1 MDIQKVFAHNVRK
14 YRKAAKLSQEKL
26 AELAGLH
33 RTYIG
38 GIEQRRV
45 NVSLKNIGKIANA
58 LGVDPAVLFLSD
70 DDTTSPAS
78 KKKAGLRHFKPLED
92 ARDLETA
99 TRQARPA
106 DYALCAWHDG
116 KLTMRPIDV
125 AYEDLTVQIVNDLVL
140 RGYRGNDLAAQYNN
154 AHYEIISFLE
164 RDT

>member
-1 MDIQKVFAHNVRK
+1 MDIQKVFASNVRK

-45 NVSLKNIGKIANA
+45 NVSLKNIGKIADA
-58 LGVDPAVLFLSD
+58 LGVDPAVLFLAD
-70 DDTTSPAS
+70 DGAPPP
-78 KKKAGLRHFKPLED
+78 KAGRSNSNRFKPLED

-99 TRQARPA
+99 TRQTKPA

-116 KLTMRPIDV
+116 RLTMRPIDV
-125 AYEDLTVQIVNDLVL
+125 AYEDLTVQVVNDLIL
-140 RGYRGNDLAAQYNN
+140 KGYRGSDLAAQYSNV
-154 AHYEIISFLE
+154 HYEILSFLNA
-164 RDT
+164 T